1 MGINQFALTT
11 VCAGLALAIGCSTSS
26 QRKPADSSG
35 ADDHQVKLDEP
46 LAASFSAAQSSLDF
60 QVESRAWA
68 SQTGDADEQ
77 TIGAV
82 EYCSSKGSRLPT
94 ARELAQIATQMGAK
108 GILEKNVVDSEL
120 KGVAPEGYFL
130 VATVN
135 SDGTKDQFYY
145 NFSGY
150 VPPADGSAKLL
161 NWWSSSVQS
170 GYSNYSYVLLGKTG
184 NLFPSNR
191 FTQNLALCVQKIKM

>member
-1 MGINQFALTT
+1 MRTNWLVFLAG
-11 VCAGLALAIGCSTSS
+11 CAGVALMIGCSTSS

-35 ADDHQVKLDEP
+35 TEDHQVKLNEP

-68 SQTGDADEQ
+68 SQTGDANER

-82 EYCSSKGSRLPT
+82 EYCNSKGSRLPS

-120 KGVAPEGYFL
+120 KGVAPEGYHL

-135 SDGTKDQFYY
+135 PDGTSDQFYY

-150 VPPADGSAKLL
+150 VQPADGSAKLL

-170 GYSNYSYVLLGKTG
+170 GVSNYSYVLLGVTG

-191 FTQNLALCVQKIKM
+191 FTQNLALCVAKN